1 MTSPAS
7 IGTPANGVQ
16 RRCHGGLRDAPG
28 VREPA
33 IPNDLLNGSVF
44 GNDTR
49 LPVAHRSGILV
60 NNRDADRRGL
70 PLTIPRCQRR
80 DLQLPAGRSFAG
92 TPANLNYFF
101 SAASCWFALL
111 TAALTAAR
119 NGSLPAGAC
128 TLPDSVLR
136 KETFLP

>member
-1 MTSPAS
+1 MPLHPLDFGCQSRLHRCRV
-7 IGTPANGVQ
+7 ANGHVPT
-16 RRCHGGLRDAPG
+16 RCLH
-28 VREPA
+28 
-33 IPNDLLNGSVF
+33 
-44 GNDTR
+44 
-49 LPVAHRSGILV
+49 
-60 NNRDADRRGL
+60 
-70 PLTIPRCQRR
+70 
-80 DLQLPAGRSFAG
+80 RSFAERVAEMG
-92 TPANLNYFF
+92 SDPVMPHPSRSKTERGHPRATPRRAIAGVHNSAGVRANSNYFF